1 MNTVI
6 NFTKDTNMKIPGP
19 TEKKKMWEQKQ
30 RRRSGVR
37 VKGSDTS
44 PTLPGKVFP
53 ALQCGVVWSMQQVY
67 PLREITAS
75 NDHNSM
81 RTSISII

>member
-19 TEKKKMWEQKQ
+19 SEEKMWEQKQ
-30 RRRSGVR
+30 SRWSGVG
-37 VKGSDTS
+37 VKSSDTS

-53 ALQCGVVWSMQQVY
+53 ALRSGVVWSTPQVY
-67 PLREITAS
+67 PLREIAAS
-75 NDHNSM
+75 NGHNSM